1 MMQENLPEGAFSF
14 TCLPASWHNTPE
26 KIVPGLRRKIK
37 SARKLNRHIMIAYGE
52 CGTGGDIDRLLKEEQ
67 VERID
72 GPHCYQFYMGADP
85 FDQAMED
92 ALGTF
97 FVTDY
102 MVRHFERLIMQ
113 GMGLRKHPQLR
124 DIYFAHYTKFLYI
137 AQIDD
142 PRLYKKAQDGAAELG
157 LEFAYVKTGLGGLGQ
172 FVQDAVKTHS
182 NS

>member
-37 SARKLNRHIMIAYGE
+37 AARKLDKTIMIAYGD
-52 CGTGGDIDRLLKEEQ
+52 CGTGGDIDRLIKQEQ

-72 GPHCYQFYMGADP
+72 GPHCYQFYMGADA
-85 FDQAMED
+85 FDAAMDD

-157 LEFAYVKTGLGGLGQ
+157 LEFAYVNTGLGGLGQ
-172 FVQDAVKTHS
+172 FVQDAVKEHTET
-182 NS
+182 